1 MRNPQ
6 TLFVVGAGASSEVDM
21 PTGRQLIDI
30 IAKKLDYQLV
40 NGSRR
45 QGFGDEDIL
54 DIFQQ
59 NTQTREGIESHFQA
73 AWRVRDGIIYS
84 KSIDAFMDIHE
95 DDEKVQLCGKLAIV
109 KSILEAEQAS
119 YLYIEKEGGEFRVLE
134 KLKSTWFFDFAR
146 NINDGVRR
154 TEISRIFEKVS
165 FIIFNY
171 DRCFEHF
178 MFNAVRRLYSID
190 ADTAAS
196 IMKTLRIVH
205 PYGTIA
211 DLLWED
217 KKGMPFGFPANRTA
231 MQLMASRIKTYTEQI
246 EQSETLEE
254 MRDVISDAHTIVF
267 LGFSYHP
274 ANMKLIGLEHA
285 NQVEQIF
292 GTAKGVSESD
302 TAFILRE
309 IEASVPKTKGRK
321 TVPVAI
327 RDLTCADLLGEYS
340 RELFIPGATRH

>member
-6 TLFVVGAGASSEVDM
+6 TLFVLGAGASREVDM

-45 QGFGDEDIL
+45 QNFGDEDIL

-59 NTQTREGIESHFQA
+59 HTQTREGIEFYFQA
-73 AWRVRDGIIYS
+73 ARRVRDGIIYS
-84 KSIDAFMDIHE
+84 KSIDAFMDIHK

-119 YLYIEKEGGEFRVLE
+119 YLHIDKEGADFRDLE
-134 KLKSTWFFDFAR
+134 RLKSTWFFDFAR
-146 NINDGVRR
+146 NINDGVRK
-154 TEISRIFEKVS
+154 TEIGRIFEKVS
-165 FIIFNY
+165 FVIFNY

-178 MFNAVRRLYSID
+178 MFNALQRLYSIG

-196 IMKTLRIVH
+196 IMKTFRIVH

-211 DLLWED
+211 DLLWQD
-217 KKGMPFGFPANRTA
+217 KRGMPFGFPANRTA

-246 EQSETLEE
+246 EQSETLAEI
-254 MRDVISDAHTIVF
+254 RDVVSDAHTIVF
-267 LGFSYHP
+267 LGLSYHP
-274 ANMKLIGLEHA
+274 GNMKLLGLENASH
-285 NQVEQIF
+285 VKQIF

-302 TAFILRE
+302 AAFILRQ
-309 IEASVPKTKGRK
+309 IEASVRKKRARK
-321 TVPVAI
+321 TALVVI
-327 RDLTCADLLGEYS
+327 RDMTCAELLGEYS
-340 RELFIPGATRH
+340 RELFVAGAAHH

>member
-6 TLFVVGAGASSEVDM
+6 TLFVVGAGASREVDM

-45 QGFGDEDIL
+45 QGCGDDDIL

-59 NTQTREGIESHFQA
+59 HTQTREGIESFFQA
-73 AWRVRDGIIYS
+73 AWRVRVGIIYS
-84 KSIDAFMDIHE
+84 KSIDSFMDIHK

-109 KSILEAEQAS
+109 KSILEAEQGS
-119 YLYIEKEGGEFRVLE
+119 YLHIEKDGGDFRDLE
-134 KLKSTWFFDFAR
+134 KLKSTWLFDFAR
-146 NINDGVRR
+146 NINDGVRK

-178 MFNAVRRLYSID
+178 MFNALQRLYSID
-190 ADTAAS
+190 ADAAAS
-196 IMKTLRIVH
+196 VMKTLRIVH
-205 PYGTIA
+205 PYGTISN
-211 DLLWED
+211 LLWQD

-246 EQSETLEE
+246 ERSETLAE
-254 MRDVISDAHTIVF
+254 MRGMVADAHIIVF
-267 LGFSYHP
+267 IGFSYHP
-274 ANMKLIGLEHA
+274 ENMKLLGLEHA
-285 NQVEQIF
+285 GDVEQIF
-292 GTAKGVSESD
+292 GTAKGLSESD
-302 TAFILRE
+302 AAFIVKE
-309 IEASVPKTKGRK
+309 IEAGVPKKKARK
-321 TVPVAI
+321 TVPVI
-327 RDLTCADLLGEYS
+327 VQDMTCAELLGEYS
-340 RELFIPGATRH
+340 RALFVAGATHH